1 MLELALREQSN
12 GKLKAFL
19 EIYLC
24 SLYFA
29 GSLFELLLIFL
40 YRNDLID
47 RHVFNVYFIH
57 SLRPNSL
64 ISVIFLGVVALMSGL
79 CLLKFVEKGYLR
91 IAFLINFLF
100 FVAIIFVIYTSISL
114 H

>member
-1 MLELALREQSN
+1 MLERNKIPVLFQ
-12 GKLKAFL
+12 
-19 EIYLC
+19 IYLC

-47 RHVFNVYFIH
+47 RQVFNVYFIH

-64 ISVIFLGVVALMSGL
+64 ISVIFLGVVALISGL
-79 CLLKFVEKGYLR
+79 CLLKFVEKGYLK
-91 IAFLINFLF
+91 IVFLINFLF
-100 FVAIIFVIYTSISL
+100 FVGIIFVIYTSISF